1 MWYDDLFPK
10 ARAKKTRVAAR
21 LITATGSIYYGVNV
35 ESSCHT
41 LSVCAERVAIFNAVL
56 SEGPDLKIRSIDVH
70 ALKEGELIDIIP
82 CGGCRQLASEFA
94 VDSTVVCDRLLSEW
108 LPNPYL

>member
-1 MWYDDLFPK
+1 MWYADLFPK

-21 LITATGSIYYGVNV
+21 LITTTGSIYYGVNV

-41 LSVCAERVAIFNAVL
+41 LSVCAERVAIFNAIL
-56 SEGPDLKIRSIDVH
+56 SEGPELKIGSIDVL
-70 ALKEGELIDIIP
+70 ALKGGELIGIVP

-94 VDSTVVCDRLLSEW
+94 TEDTTVCGKLLSEW